1 MFHHNNR
8 DRYEERMR
16 HHWERHARGHT
27 RGEHGRGRGRHLG
40 RLLEHGDLRYVILA
54 LLAEQ
59 PRHGY
64 ELIKE
69 LEERTGG
76 AYRPSAGVIYPTL
89 SLLEDE
95 GLVRQAGGETG
106 RKLYEPTDEGQ
117 KVVAESKGHVDAV
130 FGRMAEV
137 AEGSDAFR
145 PRIGRAMANLGMAL
159 QQRLSRRPIT
169 PEEIDRIVAMLDDT
183 ASAIEKS

>member
-1 MFHHNNR
+1 MFHHHHHA
-8 DRYEERMR
+8 RYEERMR
-16 HHWERHARGHT
+16 EHWKSYARG
-27 RGEHGRGRGRHLG
+27 RMRGRRLG
-40 RLLEHGDLRYVILA
+40 RLLEHGDLRFVVLA
-54 LLAEQ
+54 LIAEQ

-95 GLVRQAGGETG
+95 GLVRQAGGEIG
-106 RKLYEPTDEGQ
+106 RKLYEPTEEGKAALAQ
-117 KVVAESKGHVDAV
+117 SRAHVDAI
-130 FGRMAEV
+130 FARIAEA
-137 AEGSDAFR
+137 AESSESSR
-145 PRIGRAMANLGMAL
+145 PRIARAMTNLGMAL
-159 QQRLSRRPIT
+159 QHRLSRRPIT
-169 PEEIDRIVAMLDDT
+169 SEEIDRIVNILDDT

>member
-1 MFHHNNR
+1 MFHHHHS

-16 HHWERHARGHT
+16 HHWERHVRGHARG
-27 RGEHGRGRGRHLG
+27 RRLG
-40 RLLEHGDLRYVILA
+40 RLLEHGDLRFVVLA
-54 LLAEQ
+54 LLGEQ

-89 SLLEDE
+89 AMLEDE
-95 GLVRQAGGETG
+95 GLIRPAGGEVG
-106 RKLYEPTDEGQ
+106 RKLFEPTEDGK
-117 KVVAESKGHVDAV
+117 KVVEESRAHVDAV
-130 FGRMAEV
+130 FARMAEV
-137 AEGSDAFR
+137 AESSESSR
-145 PRIGRAMANLGMAL
+145 PRIARAMANLGMAL
-159 QQRLSRRPIT
+159 QNRLSRRPIT
-169 PEEIDRIVAMLDDT
+169 AAEIDRIVSILDDT

>member
-1 MFHHNNR
+1 MWHQHR
-8 DRYEERMR
+8 HDGYEGRMR
-16 HHWERHARGHT
+16 DHWKHHARG
-27 RGEHGRGRGRHLG
+27 RMRGRRLG
-40 RLLEHGDLRYVILA
+40 RLLEHGDLRFVVLA

-89 SLLEDE
+89 AMLEDE
-95 GLVRQAGGETG
+95 GLVRQAGGEDG
-106 RKLYEPTDEGQ
+106 RKLFEPTDAGK
-117 KVVAESKGHVDAV
+117 KVVEESRTHVEGIFA
-130 FGRMAEV
+130 RMAEV
-137 AEGSDAFR
+137 AESSESSR
-145 PRIGRAMANLGMAL
+145 PRIARAMANLGMAL
-159 QQRLSRRPIT
+159 QGRLSRRPIT
-169 PEEIDRIVAMLDDT
+169 PEQIDRIVAILDDT